1 MKQDEI
7 DAAIVD
13 AEREAQRAAEARLAD
28 VDDRYWRAV
37 DGDETAWD
45 DFDGTAPY
53 CGCDTCLVREIP
65 SAAWPHL
72 ERAALLDAGIDVPTR
87 A

>member
-1 MKQDEI
+1 MTDDERA
-7 DAAIVD
+7 AAIHA
-13 AEREAQRAAEARLAD
+13 AEQEAQRAAERRLMD
-28 VDDRYWRAV
+28 VNDRFGREMDD
-37 DGDETAWD
+37 DETAWD
-45 DFDGTAPY
+45 DFDGAAPY
-53 CGCDTCLVREIP
+53 CGCETCLVREIL

>member
-28 VDDRYWRAV
+28 VDDRYWRGGRRR
-37 DGDETAWD
+37 DGV
-45 DFDGTAPY
+45 G
-53 CGCDTCLVREIP
+53 
-65 SAAWPHL
+65 
-72 ERAALLDAGIDVPTR
+72 
-87 A
+87 